1 VEFVTIPIE
10 EAGGKEK
17 FILFRPMKSIAF
29 VGNRAML
36 NLVEALER
44 GEAPEQPEAVQ
55 FLYGIG
61 FLEPD
66 PLPPAIGRPAFEPTS
81 AVLLMTN
88 QCQLRCVYC
97 YAAAGENPKE
107 ELSFETART
116 VIDTVVKNAQK
127 RQEKQFSISLHG
139 GGEPVKAWKVLK
151 ECVTYARSQPLKA
164 DITLTSNGI
173 WSRAQT
179 EWIVANLNGI
189 SLSIDGGPETQD
201 RQRPTLSGK
210 GSSAIALR
218 TVRELDR
225 CNFNYGVRMTA
236 TAPWTSL
243 AEDVR
248 YLCENTHCQTIQVEP
263 AFNTGR
269 SGHAQPTVEEGQAF
283 VHEVLKAYDVADAY
297 QRKFYYAGARMG
309 WVTDVFCA
317 APYNALIVTPGGD
330 LMSCYEVTSR
340 EHPFADLSRIGRVE
354 NGEVR
359 LNLEKRSELHRLI
372 RERRAG
378 CQDCICYWSCAGNCY
393 TRAFE
398 MGENG
403 HLVYGG
409 LCEITKTLVKELL
422 LRKIA
427 QGKGVWRMGDEAGQ
441 RQFAQVDASPKMATG
456 VEVTSGLDGS
466 AKVPTGE
473 MMTSGLDGSR

>member
-1 VEFVTIPIE
+1 MEIITIPIE
-10 EAGGKEK
+10 EVDGKEK

-29 VGNRAML
+29 VGNRAMV
-36 NLVEALER
+36 NLVEVLDR
-44 GEAPEQPEAVQ
+44 GEMPDQPEAVQ
-55 FLYGIG
+55 FLRKIG

-66 PLPPAIGRPAFEPTS
+66 PPSPAIGRAVFEPSS

-97 YAAAGENPKE
+97 YAGAGENVKE
-107 ELSFETART
+107 EISFETAKT

-139 GGEPVKAWKVLK
+139 GGEPVKAWQVLK
-151 ECVTYARSQPLKA
+151 ASVEYARRQPLKA

-173 WSRAQT
+173 WSRAQM

-189 SLSIDGGPETQD
+189 SLSIDGSPETQD

-210 GSSAIALR
+210 GSSAIAMR

-225 CNFNYGVRMTA
+225 LGFNYGVRMTA
-236 TAPWTSL
+236 TAPFTSL
-243 AEDVR
+243 AADVR
-248 YLCENTHCQTIQVEP
+248 YLCENTHCQSIQVEP

-269 SGHAQPTVEEGQAF
+269 SGHAQPTEEEGRAF
-283 VHEVLKAYDVADAY
+283 VQEVLKAYDVAEAY
-297 QRKFYYAGARMG
+297 QRRFYYAGARIG

-330 LMSCYEVTSR
+330 VMTCYEITTR
-340 EHPFADLSRIGRVE
+340 DHPFAELSMIGRVE

-372 RERRAG
+372 RERREN
-378 CQDCICYWSCAGNCY
+378 CRDCMCYWSCAGNCY

-398 MGENG
+398 PGENG

-427 QGKGVWRMGDEAGQ
+427 QGNGVWRMGEEPVQ
-441 RQFAQVDASPKMATG
+441 RQYVQVDAFGKTLSEAG
-456 VEVTSGLDGS
+456 VNSGSEG
-466 AKVPTGE
+466 K
-473 MMTSGLDGSR
+473 R